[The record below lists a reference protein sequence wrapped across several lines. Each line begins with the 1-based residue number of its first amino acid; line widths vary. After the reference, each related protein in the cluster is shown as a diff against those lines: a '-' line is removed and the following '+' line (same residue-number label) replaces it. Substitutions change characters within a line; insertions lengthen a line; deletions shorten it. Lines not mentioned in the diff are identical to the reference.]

1 MNELMEIFRCSAK
14 IHQLLIPN
22 KIRKKVNRVNLAFIF
37 TLNEKSMQSAQTGSC
52 KKIICLQDIQP

>member
-1 MNELMEIFRCSAK
+1 MEMYRCSAK

-52 KKIICLQDIQP
+52 KKRICLQDIQP